1 MRINLIYKSEKQ
13 MTAFLGHLNFM
24 PFMYGIVLFLSAFMI
39 IRNIANGRIGQ
50 ALGITGLLWLGFS
63 IHGDQSETRM
73 GVAIAALLL
82 DMTWS
87 RIFR

>member
-1 MRINLIYKSEKQ
+1 

-24 PFMYGIVLFLSAFMI
+24 PFMYGIVLFLSVFMI
-39 IRNIANGRIGQ
+39 IKNVARGRIGQ
-50 ALGITGLLWLGFS
+50 ALGIILVLWIGFS

-82 DMTWS
+82 DLTWS
-87 RIFR
+87 RIFAK

>member
-1 MRINLIYKSEKQ
+1 

-24 PFMYGIVLFLSAFMI
+24 PFMYGIVLFLSVFMI
-39 IRNIANGRIGQ
+39 IKNVMRAEIGR
-50 ALGITGLLWLGFS
+50 ALGVIGVLWIGFA

-82 DMTWS
+82 DITWPVL
-87 RIFR
+87 FRR